1 SALLSAQGLETFANF
16 DRTGTSYGDGSFAG
30 QDGSTWTYGQC
41 RGDLELNGK
50 AITMGRNRSS
60 ENFVES
66 GIISGGMGTLEFSYV
81 QAFATNVNMQVYVN
95 NTLVYTATSTS
106 EEGVIKSSG
115 PIAVNVEGDVQ
126 IKFTKNQSSGQVT
139 IDDIAWTAHSS

>member
-1 SALLSAQGLETFANF
+1 MKKTLLLLFVFLSALLSAQGLETFANF

-81 QAFATNVNMQVYVN
+81 QAFATNVNMQVDRK
-95 NTLVYTATSTS
+95 STRLN
-106 EEGVIKSSG
+106 SSH
-115 PIAVNVEGDVQ
+115 V
-126 IKFTKNQSSGQVT
+126 
-139 IDDIAWTAHSS
+139 